1 MSAGIGASSSK
12 PPFAMTGLSS
22 RGGLSNWVFFFSPTD
37 VVMIDLGIGPA
48 LKAGARAGV
57 ASQFGLAGAAL
68 GGSGRGP
75 QNGGPGGLDEW
86 REKLQAK
93 AKKVRVLRDDGIR
106 GIRLHMGALA
116 HQLFVVTADGASEKY
131 KLMNRAE
138 AKAVKDGLSRRFGP
152 RFEISTTGTYA
163 FFDRYAPFLMS

>member
-1 MSAGIGASSSK
+1 ATNTVSGPCHLFVFEYVSLTETTPSATPSVVRTIMKQERPRMSPRIGASSSQ

-75 QNGGPGGLDEW
+75 PNGGPAGLPGQP
-86 REKLQAK
+86 REHPTQASN
-93 AKKVRVLRDDGIR
+93 A
-106 GIRLHMGALA
+106 
-116 HQLFVVTADGASEKY
+116 Q
-131 KLMNRAE
+131 
-138 AKAVKDGLSRRFGP
+138 
-152 RFEISTTGTYA
+152 
-163 FFDRYAPFLMS
+163 